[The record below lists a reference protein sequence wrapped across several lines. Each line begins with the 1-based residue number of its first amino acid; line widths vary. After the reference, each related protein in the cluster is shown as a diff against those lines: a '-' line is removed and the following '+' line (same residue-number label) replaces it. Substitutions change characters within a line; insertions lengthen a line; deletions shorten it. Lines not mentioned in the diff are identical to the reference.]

1 LLIGGKEQQLLEG
14 LLMGKDGTIRESAEV
29 PPADASKPEQ
39 ARLFD

>member
-1 LLIGGKEQQLLEG
+1 MLNGSREKQLLEG